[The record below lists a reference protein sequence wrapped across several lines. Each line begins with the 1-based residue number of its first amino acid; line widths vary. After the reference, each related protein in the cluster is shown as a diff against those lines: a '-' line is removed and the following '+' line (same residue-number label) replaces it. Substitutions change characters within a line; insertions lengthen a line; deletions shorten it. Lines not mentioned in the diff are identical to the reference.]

1 MASVE
6 DTTVGQ
12 SRDIS
17 RDDITA
23 ELKRDDTAL
32 EMRNMGDGEESRA
45 DDSDDERGQGVG
57 GEETAESGAKLRNIV
72 TRYMDSQE
80 TLPDTVVRLLDNE
93 DGDSS
98 KVVLRIHFRV
108 A

>member
-1 MASVE
+1 MFSKGGGHSIGFGRRRSLSLNAVF
-6 DTTVGQ
+6 G
-12 SRDIS
+12 
-17 RDDITA
+17 
-23 ELKRDDTAL
+23 
-32 EMRNMGDGEESRA
+32 
-45 DDSDDERGQGVG
+45 RGQGVG

-80 TLPDTVVRLLDNE
+80 TLPDTLVRLLDNE